1 MTKPGPEVAPRPS
14 HITPCM
20 LGLMS
25 YYSLEHTSFPF
36 LSFFKLVS
44 SPLPLCTA
52 VDERFKSYSTPS
64 TCLMFTLLFCLHWPW
79 SKYFS
84 AITSSRFPCVTCPVV
99 PSFISLL
106 LYLAHLF
113 SALFS
118 SSFRQILLLLV
129 PCSSCCLLAPVII
142 SRWKEIC
149 LKHYSTYQSA
159 DNPLSYSL
167 RWKHWHRTAI
177 SVRVK
182 TIKSSLVNNIL
193 FFVAKL
199 GFGALLLKK
208 KKKQFSK
215 FSRIFPCAVYAARC
229 VGEDL
234 YVKVF
239 RMLHREYSP
248 VKKRKKNRCWELNFY
263 ISQGVLQICL
273 SLSPGSEWQKLPT
286 PALQSNCCS
295 PNCCTQNE
303 GVFSS

>member
-1 MTKPGPEVAPRPS
+1 MKMTKPGPEVAPRPS

-99 PSFISLL
+99 PSFFSLL

-142 SRWKEIC
+142 SVDEK
-149 LKHYSTYQSA
+149 KSA
-159 DNPLSYSL
+159 WNTTP
-167 RWKHWHRTAI
+167 
-177 SVRVK
+177 
-182 TIKSSLVNNIL
+182 
-193 FFVAKL
+193 
-199 GFGALLLKK
+199 
-208 KKKQFSK
+208 
-215 FSRIFPCAVYAARC
+215 P
-229 VGEDL
+229 
-234 YVKVF
+234 
-239 RMLHREYSP
+239 
-248 VKKRKKNRCWELNFY
+248 
-263 ISQGVLQICL
+263 ISQQI
-273 SLSPGSEWQKLPT
+273 T
-286 PALQSNCCS
+286 HFYTA
-295 PNCCTQNE
+295 
-303 GVFSS
+303 